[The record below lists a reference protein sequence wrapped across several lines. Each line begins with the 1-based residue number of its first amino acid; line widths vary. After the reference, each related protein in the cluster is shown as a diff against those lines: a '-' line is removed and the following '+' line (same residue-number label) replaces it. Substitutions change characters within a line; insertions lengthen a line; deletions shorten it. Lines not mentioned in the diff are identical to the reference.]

1 MCLSSDAESN
11 NELEVHEGWTTKLAM
26 YSRMELAKLD
36 ESGIGI
42 IGIGVDELSNILV
55 ADGNEKVID

>member
-11 NELEVHEGWTTKLAM
+11 NELEVHEGWMTKLAM
-26 YSRMELAKLD
+26 YSRMELGKLE

-55 ADGNEKVID
+55 GRGRRQ